1 MLMRVATRLC
11 PHNLKFD
18 LCFLVPFLEHLVHLD
33 NDENSA
39 IDDDLGNKVENV
51 SLEKCNASF
60 YGSLLSVRLESD
72 WQTLRWI

>member
-1 MLMRVATRLC
+1 MSPQLEVRFVFFGA
-11 PHNLKFD
+11 
-18 LCFLVPFLEHLVHLD
+18 FLEHLVHLD

-39 IDDDLGNKVENV
+39 IDEDLGNKVENV

-60 YGSLLSVRLESD
+60 YGSLLTVRLESD